1 MNYSGISLSEAKK
14 YVFVKSLKF
23 SISPKK
29 LNYADWYHSFELLY
43 RSISNIGDMPN
54 QNLDFVKAKIKDA
67 ALTSF
72 RNYNANL
79 PRRLSND
86 EVAKFF

>member
-1 MNYSGISLSEAKK
+1 
-14 YVFVKSLKF
+14 
-23 SISPKK
+23 
-29 LNYADWYHSFELLY
+29 
-43 RSISNIGDMPN
+43 MPN

>member
-1 MNYSGISLSEAKK
+1 MQIDIIVSNYFIEG
-14 YVFVKSLKF
+14 Y
-23 SISPKK
+23 
-29 LNYADWYHSFELLY
+29 
-43 RSISNIGDMPN
+43 IGDMPN

-67 ALTSF
+67 TLTSF